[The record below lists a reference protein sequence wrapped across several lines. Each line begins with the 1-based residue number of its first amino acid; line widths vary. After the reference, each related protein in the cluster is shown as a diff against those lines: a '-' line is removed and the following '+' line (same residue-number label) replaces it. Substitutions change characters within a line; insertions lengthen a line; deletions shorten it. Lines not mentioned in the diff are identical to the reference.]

1 MKVTRRKLI
10 FLKLIIHRG
19 IMKSDKRIFENEF
32 TNESIEFELII
43 LNSRRNYQD
52 SIIIVARSKIYSFS
66 RFENLEQ

>member
-1 MKVTRRKLI
+1 
-10 FLKLIIHRG
+10 
-19 IMKSDKRIFENEF
+19 MKSDKRIFENEF

-66 RFENLEQ
+66 RFENLE